1 MAGAKMHQGQ
11 NGRVPMLQIERSGLK
26 VAVVTEPLRQN
37 FARSHAIF

>member
-1 MAGAKMHQGQ
+1 M
-11 NGRVPMLQIERSGLK
+11 RQIERSGLK